1 MSGRSDDHQPLGVA
15 AALGLASKHLKLG
28 GVPEPELDS
37 ELLLRH
43 VLGWDRARILANP
56 DALLT
61 REQQDLYLDRVEQRA
76 MRRPLQHLTGVQEF
90 WGREFHVTPD
100 VLIPR
105 PETESIVEEALMRLP
120 RDGATLVDVGTGSG
134 CIAVSLAAERPA
146 WRIHALDLSEA
157 ALTVARDNA
166 RRLGVS
172 NVSFRS
178 GDLLDALD
186 AAPAEVDLVA
196 SNPPY
201 VASDEFESLAPEV
214 RLHEPTSALKPPGAA
229 TSVYARLAPQAYA
242 SLRSGGW
249 LLLELGIGLAEAVS
263 RSCESAGLRIEIIRP
278 DLRGIPRLLVARKP

>member
-105 PETESIVEEALMRLP
+105 PETELIVEEALMRLP
-120 RDGATLVDVGTGSG
+120 RT
-134 CIAVSLAAERPA
+134 ERRSSTSAP
-146 WRIHALDLSEA
+146 EA
-157 ALTVARDNA
+157 AASPFLSQPRD
-166 RRLGVS
+166 L
-172 NVSFRS
+172 
-178 GDLLDALD
+178 
-186 AAPAEVDLVA
+186 
-196 SNPPY
+196 
-201 VASDEFESLAPEV
+201 
-214 RLHEPTSALKPPGAA
+214 PGGS
-229 TSVYARLAPQAYA
+229 TP
-242 SLRSGGW
+242 W
-249 LLLELGIGLAEAVS
+249 T
-263 RSCESAGLRIEIIRP
+263 
-278 DLRGIPRLLVARKP
+278 